1 MMSSRRIDVGTG
13 YKS

>member
-13 YKS
+13 YRS